1 MDIVSIVNLLT
12 TVVTVASVVAATTPT
27 PKDDVWVAKFYKIVD
42 LLAVNIGKAK
52 EKQMATVKR
61 SSVALTTTSATEVGQ
76 AGANGGAYNI
86 HIVNVAGTS
95 CTVTVAVNSASATIA
110 DVGTVMATYSV
121 PSSGSPTVI
130 KGLVLAADEY
140 VNAEA
145 SHSNVLALTLSGY
158 DQ

>member
-1 MDIVSIVNLLT
+1 
-12 TVVTVASVVAATTPT
+12 
-27 PKDDVWVAKFYKIVD
+27 
-42 LLAVNIGKAK
+42 
-52 EKQMATVKR
+52 MATVKR

-86 HIVNVAGTS
+86 HIVNVAASS

-110 DVGTVMATYSV
+110 DEGTVMATYSV

-145 SHSNVLALTLSGY
+145 SAADRIVVTLSGY